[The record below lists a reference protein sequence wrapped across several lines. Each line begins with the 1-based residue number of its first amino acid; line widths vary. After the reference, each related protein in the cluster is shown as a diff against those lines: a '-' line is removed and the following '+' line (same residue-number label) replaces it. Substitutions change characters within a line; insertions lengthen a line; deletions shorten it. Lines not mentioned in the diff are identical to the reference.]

1 VILTFKVKHKLQLDH
16 SLFENAVKV
25 AQFAFEYGS
34 CSTKSVKQF
43 GLKSEIANQIIR
55 KYGKSKTIKK
65 VNPKK
70 VKLTIPGQNV
80 KVDLKNKTIR
90 LPCLKSSF
98 NFWFR
103 TDFTKVN
110 QIELDKVWA
119 CVQVTIPDV
128 EVMKSQNFVGIDLNS
143 TSHSIV
149 VANHSTGKVK
159 KLGKQVPHIKKKY
172 RAIRKRLQRRGMFKE
187 VKKIANREHRKTV
200 DVLHKLTTSIVK
212 EAKENNTGIKIE
224 NLKGIRKR
232 CTVKFKKQSNFVL
245 NSWPFFMFKTMIEYK
260 AKKWGVELQVI
271 DPKWTS
277 QKCSRCGHVDKDN
290 RKGKVFKCT
299 HCEHVDHADVNAAFN
314 IAVAPEVISLQ
325 EKRDLVK
332 RPSEVLKEQCQSK
345 TTLDPCPL
353 AG

>member
-1 VILTFKVKHKLQLDH
+1 MILTFKVKHKLQLDH

-25 AQFAFEYGS
+25 AQFAIEHGS

-70 VKLTIPGQNV
+70 VKLTLPGQNV

-119 CVQVTIPDV
+119 YVQVTIPDV

-149 VANHSTGKVK
+149 VANPSTGKVNQRQLLILIPSWDK
-159 KLGKQVPHIKKKY
+159 KFRYVSVT
-172 RAIRKRLQRRGMFKE
+172 FE
-187 VKKIANREHRKTV
+187 NRSKSYVRQYHRSAFHTK
-200 DVLHKLTTSIVK
+200 
-212 EAKENNTGIKIE
+212 
-224 NLKGIRKR
+224 
-232 CTVKFKKQSNFVL
+232 
-245 NSWPFFMFKTMIEYK
+245 P
-260 AKKWGVELQVI
+260 
-271 DPKWTS
+271 
-277 QKCSRCGHVDKDN
+277 SRNV
-290 RKGKVFKCT
+290 
-299 HCEHVDHADVNAAFN
+299 
-314 IAVAPEVISLQ
+314 
-325 EKRDLVK
+325 
-332 RPSEVLKEQCQSK
+332 
-345 TTLDPCPL
+345 
-353 AG
+353 